1 MMLGPLDIR
10 LAADGDIDLSD
21 GAASLV
27 GWDAEGL
34 AQRVQTRL
42 RLQLGE
48 HALNVKLGVPWL
60 QEVLVKG
67 TGAQAAGAVLRRQIL
82 SVPGIT
88 SLDTFEASLD
98 YTTRTLTF
106 SFRALYRP
114 AADGMED
121 AEDDI
126 YAIVGEGDFGDGE
139 LDLLC
144 LVEGVGGYL

>member
-1 MMLGPLDIR
+1 MLGPLDIR
-10 LAADGDIDLSD
+10 LGSDGDIDLLD
-21 GAASLV
+21 GTASLV

-34 AQRVQTRL
+34 AQRIQTRL

-48 HALNVKLGVPWL
+48 YALNTKIGVPWL

-67 TGAQAAGAVLRRQIL
+67 TSAQAAGAVLRRQIL
-82 SVPGIT
+82 AVPGIT

-98 YTTRTLTF
+98 YVTRTLTF

-114 AADGMED
+114 PDDGMQD
-121 AEDDI
+121 AEDDL
-126 YAIVGEGDFGDGE
+126 YAIVGEGDFEDGE
-139 LDLLC
+139 LDLIC